1 MKAMIPKKYL
11 YKAKKSIMEKNNV
24 DKENRLAQ
32 LKNVLFESDLMG
44 RGKQQQKS
52 CKIEKFIHK

>member
-11 YKAKKSIMEKNNV
+11 YKAKKSILEKNHA

-44 RGKQQQKS
+44 RRPQKS
-52 CKIEKFIHK
+52 SKIEKIIRK